1 MNNNNKYLLIFL
13 SIIFLFFFETL
24 VWLVESW
31 IYNPYYSHGFLI
43 PLISIFL
50 IWTKKD
56 DIIIPEEKDSSNLG
70 FYILISS
77 LILYIISFFMNI
89 RFLSG
94 IALIIS
100 IAGVICFLYGNV
112 ALKELSFPISFLIFM
127 IPLPLND
134 QLAPFFQSIS
144 TVCSAVLINMIGIS
158 AEYNGY
164 EIHLS
169 NSVFEIALACSG
181 IRSIISL
188 MAIAALFSYLIDGA
202 LIAKIIIFLSSVPL
216 ALFGNILRITSVL
229 FIADR
234 YGSETAMNFFHSFSS
249 LMLFIVSLT
258 GLFLV
263 GRCFGRLKFK
273 KIL

>member
-1 MNNNNKYLLIFL
+1 MNNNKKYLLIFL

-31 IYNPYYSHGFLI
+31 IYNPYYSHGLLI

-50 IWTKKD
+50 IWKKKN
-56 DIIIPEEKDSSNLG
+56 DIIIQEERDSSNFG
-70 FYILISS
+70 FYILIAS
-77 LILYIISFFMNI
+77 LLLYIISFFWNI

-100 IAGVICFLYGNV
+100 IAGVICFFYGNEV
-112 ALKELSFPISFLIFM
+112 LKELTFPIIFLIFM

-134 QLAPFFQSIS
+134 YLAPFFQSIS
-144 TVCSAVLINMIGIS
+144 TVCSAELINMIGIS

-202 LIAKIIIFLSSVPL
+202 LIAKVIIFLSSIPL
-216 ALFGNILRITSVL
+216 ALIGNILRITSVL

-234 YGSETAMNFFHSFSS
+234 YGSEAAMNFFHSFSS
-249 LMLFIVSLT
+249 LMLFIISLT